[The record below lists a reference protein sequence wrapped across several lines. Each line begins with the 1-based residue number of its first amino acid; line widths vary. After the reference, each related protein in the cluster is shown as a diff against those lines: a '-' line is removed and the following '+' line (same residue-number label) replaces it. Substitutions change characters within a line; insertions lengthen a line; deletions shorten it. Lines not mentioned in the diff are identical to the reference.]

1 MADKKKVPS
10 LQEFAEEQSAARF
23 EENQRILNEFRTVR
37 HELAERTAEL
47 EGVRKRLGIYE
58 VLDAARLEPPDW
70 LTPKPKKGAMHSA
83 IPCIGLGDIHWGEK
97 VEPDRIDGL
106 NKYGV
111 EIAKLRTKRAFE
123 KAVEVPRVYMAGL
136 KFEGVQVFFTGD
148 MVGGIIHEELK
159 ETNEEAITESVL
171 GMAEYLSAGLGMLAD
186 EFGRVNVTA
195 VVGNHGRLTKQMPT
209 KNPQECMDWLVYQMV
224 ARDFRNDDRVT
235 IDAPRALSARATVYS
250 TNYYSTHGTQF
261 KGGGGISGIAAPLL
275 LGTHRATRKSAAA
288 KKPFDIMVVG
298 HFHQEFFWPA
308 KGLIVCGTPKGYDE
322 YAAFKEFEPEAP
334 RATLWLTTPE
344 HGATS
349 YWPLFVSDRKAEGW

>member
-1 MADKKKVPS
+1 MAKGTKVPP
-10 LQEFAEEQSAARF
+10 LHEFAEEQEKARF
-23 EENQRILNEFRTVR
+23 EENQRILNESRTLR
-37 HELAERTAEL
+37 CELRDRTAEVEEL
-47 EGVRKRLGIYE
+47 RHRLGLLE
-58 VLDAARLEPPDW
+58 TLEAARPEPPDW
-70 LTPKPKKGAMHSA
+70 LTPKKKKGALHSA
-83 IPCIGLGDIHWGEK
+83 IPCFGLGDIHWGEK

-111 EIAKLRTKRAFE
+111 EIAKQRTRRAFE
-123 KAVEVPRVYMAGL
+123 KAVTVPREYMAGL
-136 KFEGVQVFFTGD
+136 KFDGIQVFFTGD

-171 GMAEYLSAGLGMLAD
+171 GMAEHLSAGLGMLAD
-186 EFGRVNVTA
+186 EFGRVNVSA

-235 IDAPRALSARATVYS
+235 MDAPRALSARATVYG
-250 TNYYSTHGTQF
+250 TNYYLTHGTQF

-288 KKPFDIMVVG
+288 KKPFDVMVLG

-322 YAAFKEFEPEAP
+322 YAAFKEYEPETP
-334 RATLWLTTPE
+334 RATMWLTTPE

-349 YWPLFVSDRKAEGW
+349 YWPLFCGDRKAEGW